1 MQRHDDS
8 WTASSRH
15 GKISPSASC
24 CYQSA
29 SCSTTRPLLIC
40 NRIICTLDCYSLCRS
55 YARTDLRIATKRC
68 TSFYSDTARSDSLQ
82 CPANCTYSPR
92 QSIPRDRKPWR
103 NPAAVAAALNAA
115 PCYFH
120 EIYKVG
126 VTELALGS
134 SIDVYPNPTND
145 RLTLK
150 TKNLNKNLSYEL
162 YDSQGKQIHKC
173 AGCWQ

>member
-1 MQRHDDS
+1 MQHWQNDVSPIWMCVIHQVFLRCVQRHDDS

-68 TSFYSDTARSDSLQ
+68 TSFYGHEKYWHL
-82 CPANCTYSPR
+82 C
-92 QSIPRDRKPWR
+92 PRDVSFTTSFDSSHRLRLLLNQKFLHPSEVHIHSFR
-103 NPAAVAAALNAA
+103 NQIWSFAARLCKESWHNFSFI
-115 PCYFH
+115 PKYS
-120 EIYKVG
+120 EYMM
-126 VTELALGS
+126 LAF
-134 SIDVYPNPTND
+134 
-145 RLTLK
+145 
-150 TKNLNKNLSYEL
+150 
-162 YDSQGKQIHKC
+162 
-173 AGCWQ
+173 